1 MAVIEIKDDVQTPKA
16 RRVTN
21 IDRRS
26 CRRVVPMQVLVL
38 GLSRTGTNSLREA
51 LEILGYQ
58 STYHGY
64 AAALE
69 NPRDCEMWL
78 DALRAKFEGK
88 GPLFG
93 KSEFDQLL
101 GHCQAVTDIPAA
113 CFAPELIAAYPE
125 AKVILSNRDID
136 AWHESVSQ
144 NLLTRVY
151 NPWAAIVATMARLCR
166 SNGRWSRPAFTII
179 FDKFFRHFPTNGKA
193 VYREH
198 YATVRSMAPRENLLE
213 YHITEGWEPLCRFL
227 EKDVPAVAFPSGNDG
242 DATGE
247 LIRELVRSEAIL
259 ACKRS
264 GAVFS
269 AVALLVLGFLFI
281 FYLVRGLA

>member
-1 MAVIEIKDDVQTPKA
+1 MP
-16 RRVTN
+16 
-21 IDRRS
+21 
-26 CRRVVPMQVLVL
+26 
-38 GLSRTGTNSLREA
+38 GTSMLTTK
-51 LEILGYQ
+51 Q
-58 STYHGY
+58 SINEDLTYHH
-64 AAALE
+64 
-69 NPRDCEMWL
+69 R
-78 DALRAKFEGK
+78 
-88 GPLFG
+88 
-93 KSEFDQLL
+93 
-101 GHCQAVTDIPAA
+101 
-113 CFAPELIAAYPE
+113 
-125 AKVILSNRDID
+125 
-136 AWHESVSQ
+136 SVSQ

-151 NPWAAIVATMARLCR
+151 NPWAATVATMARLCR

-198 YATVRSMAPRENLLE
+198 YAMVRSMVPRENLLE
-213 YHITEGWEPLCRFL
+213 YHITEGWGPLCRFL

-264 GAVFS
+264 GVVLL
-269 AVALLVLGFLFI
+269 AVAMLVLGFLFI